1 MSRNL
6 KRTILILLDAFI
18 IQVAHVS
25 SYFFLYPF
33 VDIEPRPFFMR
44 LFLLI
49 FTYIVFG
56 YFGKVFDKINRFTSI
71 KDTLVHVA
79 IITVSFVFSS
89 LVYTVFDPTMSFRY
103 ITFAYLISVTVIPAS
118 RVIWRLW
125 VDHQRR
131 LENSSHNNGEPT
143 RTLLIG
149 AGDAGA
155 IFVRSLRNRPDIN
168 VVGFLD
174 DDRNKQNTVL
184 QGYPVIGR
192 VADLKETVE
201 QYNEEMKRVVQEAK
215 EINIKTNQMPYIED
229 VLSGKA
235 KIDEFKDI
243 EITDLLGRDEVELDM
258 KSIREQVTGK
268 TVLITGAGGS
278 IGSEISR
285 QVANFSQIG
294 RAHV

>member
-18 IQVAHVS
+18 IQIAHVS
-25 SYFFLYPF
+25 SYFFLYPL
-33 VDIEPRPFFMR
+33 VDIEPRPFFMQ

-56 YFGKVFDKINRFTSI
+56 YFGKVFDKINRFTGI

-89 LVYTVFDPTMSFRY
+89 LVY
-103 ITFAYLISVTVIPAS
+103 ITFAYLISVSVIPAS
-118 RVIWRLW
+118 RIVWRLW

-131 LENSSHNNGEPT
+131 VQNSVNSKDKPI

-174 DDRNKQNTVL
+174 DDRNKQNTV
-184 QGYPVIGR
+184 
-192 VADLKETVE
+192 
-201 QYNEEMKRVVQEAK
+201 
-215 EINIKTNQMPYIED
+215 
-229 VLSGKA
+229 
-235 KIDEFKDI
+235 
-243 EITDLLGRDEVELDM
+243 
-258 KSIREQVTGK
+258 
-268 TVLITGAGGS
+268 
-278 IGSEISR
+278 
-285 QVANFSQIG
+285 
-294 RAHV
+294 

>member
-25 SYFFLYPF
+25 SYFFLYPL
-33 VDIEPRPFFMR
+33 VDIEPRPFFMQ

-56 YFGKVFDKINRFTSI
+56 YFGKVFDKINRFTGI

-103 ITFAYLISVTVIPAS
+103 ITFAYLISVSVIPAS
-118 RVIWRLW
+118 RIVWRLW

-131 LENSSHNNGEPT
+131 VQNSVNSKDKPI

-155 IFVRSLRNRPDIN
+155 IFVRSLRNRPDID

-174 DDRNKQNTVL
+174 DDINKQNTTL
-184 QGYPVIGR
+184 HGQPVIGK
-192 VADLKETVE
+192 VSDLKDTVE
-201 QYNEEMKRVVQEAK
+201 QYSVEQITITIPSLSNDEMKRVVQEAK

-243 EITDLLGRDEVELDM
+243 EI
-258 KSIREQVTGK
+258 
-268 TVLITGAGGS
+268 
-278 IGSEISR
+278 
-285 QVANFSQIG
+285 
-294 RAHV
+294 

>member
-25 SYFFLYPF
+25 SYFFLYPL
-33 VDIEPRPFFMR
+33 VDIEPRPFFMQ

-56 YFGKVFDKINRFTSI
+56 YFGKVFDKINRFTGI

-79 IITVSFVFSS
+79 IITLSFVFSS
-89 LVYTVFDPTMSFRY
+89 LVYTVFDPSMSFRY

-125 VDHQRR
+125 VDYQRR

-155 IFVRSLRNRPDIN
+155 IFVR
-168 VVGFLD
+168 
-174 DDRNKQNTVL
+174 
-184 QGYPVIGR
+184 
-192 VADLKETVE
+192 
-201 QYNEEMKRVVQEAK
+201 
-215 EINIKTNQMPYIED
+215 
-229 VLSGKA
+229 
-235 KIDEFKDI
+235 
-243 EITDLLGRDEVELDM
+243 
-258 KSIREQVTGK
+258 
-268 TVLITGAGGS
+268 
-278 IGSEISR
+278 
-285 QVANFSQIG
+285 
-294 RAHV
+294 